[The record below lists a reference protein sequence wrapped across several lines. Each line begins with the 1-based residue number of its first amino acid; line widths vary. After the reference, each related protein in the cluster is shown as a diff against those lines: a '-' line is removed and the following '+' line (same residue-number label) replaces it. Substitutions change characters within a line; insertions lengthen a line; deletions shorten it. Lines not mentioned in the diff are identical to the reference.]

1 MFGLGR
7 FGNERLRDDG
17 LRGWRLRAVDGVF
30 TVRDVSLGSEFS
42 ELALA
47 ERTGYAVVRG
57 RRNLRCKLVD
67 LLLSAA
73 VLHHVTHFAGNL
85 NGFLELIRLF
95 APLRLFFFADLPGL
109 TLILAA

>member
-7 FGNERLRDDG
+7 FGNKRLRDDG

-73 VLHHVTHFAGNL
+73 VLHHVTHFARNL
-85 NGFLELIRLF
+85 NGFLELI
-95 APLRLFFFADLPGL
+95 
-109 TLILAA
+109 